1 MKGASIIEHW
11 QPTDKASLN
20 TVIIFWILVSLEAA
34 RRRSATKRLSG
45 G

>member
-1 MKGASIIEHW
+1 M
-11 QPTDKASLN
+11 DSLN
-20 TVIIFWILVSLEAA
+20 TVIIFWTPVSLEAA